1 LEDDV
6 VEMEMVPEPHPA
18 PKAATT
24 PRRPIL
30 TPSRA
35 RILFLSLAVV
45 AGIAL
50 LIAVLAVALAPDGAV
65 TILVVAL
72 ILLAAVVLAE
82 IVLLLVARPRN
93 A

>member
-1 LEDDV
+1 LEEDV
-6 VEMEMVPEPHPA
+6 VEMQMEPEPQRGPL
-18 PKAATT
+18 
-24 PRRPIL
+24 L
-30 TPSRA
+30 TPSLA
-35 RILFLSLAVV
+35 RILFVSLAGI
-45 AGIAL
+45 AGLAL

-72 ILLAAVVLAE
+72 VILAIVVLAE